1 MQAGSG
7 QVPLRCLTQFSIL
20 WHAGSGLVPLRY
32 LTQLWHAGR
41 QCRCLL
47 GALLNSQ
54 LQHGHFGRPGNSKE
68 GGIQCQV
75 QSSHS
80 ILFPQVCICMCARIC
95 NQCQVQSGML
105 QFYPSAI
112 EACAYIAF
120 QCSGL
125 LCKLGGLHLY
135 EKLSLEEGQAIK
147 QTDLV
152 DTPFNVKLES

>member
-1 MQAGSG
+1 MQLTLACRQCSVL
-7 QVPLRCLTQFSIL
+7 VPPRCLTQFSIL
-20 WHAGSGLVPLRY
+20 CR
-32 LTQLWHAGR
+32 AGR
-41 QCRCLL
+41 QCWCLL

-54 LQHGHFGRPGNSKE
+54 LQHAGHFGRPGNSKE

-80 ILFPQVCICMCARIC
+80 ILFPQVCICICARIC

-112 EACAYIAF
+112 EAQAFIAF

-147 QTDLV
+147 Q
-152 DTPFNVKLES
+152 PEQ